1 MLWKSF
7 YKLRIPLLIEVI
19 ARLCI
24 RFLQVHFH
32 WCIADSASE
41 VLPKNQPRYM
51 RGVCVYHLNR
61 CKTSYWF
68 SLICRGAVNLIPST
82 AQRRRWFEIV
92 ISGLIIPTYLRL
104 YFSDIA
110 RGQAKNPNHNLIQFA
125 ALLSQSGITFGHLLL
140 IQLHQNLPQSKDV
153 ESTYVLFCLHDR
165 RQHRRRWY
173 SSKFRRRYSSPM
185 VLLLVYSFFLTSILN
200 PMTILKYFYYS

>member
-1 MLWKSF
+1 MS
-7 YKLRIPLLIEVI
+7 RD
-19 ARLCI
+19 AC
-24 RFLQVHFH
+24 
-32 WCIADSASE
+32 
-41 VLPKNQPRYM
+41 
-51 RGVCVYHLNR
+51 VCVYHLNR